1 MNTSDRFIQII
12 PWCTDCLI
20 NMGDLYFSK
29 TKTTIPDTA
38 LNKARL
44 SQGTLGLG
52 NSGPICRRYSSLLA
66 LCVLTNLLV
75 SPLIGHFRK

>member
-1 MNTSDRFIQII
+1 MNTPDRFIQII
-12 PWCTDCLI
+12 PWCTDYLI

-52 NSGPICRRYSSLLA
+52 NLLA
-66 LCVLTNLLV
+66 LWANLYTV
-75 SPLIGHFRK
+75 